1 MTIITDKI
9 SQEIQQIVS
18 GTTFQAWKNKENV
31 TPNDKVVLNNSFIY
45 REVLTKKS
53 PKYLAIDFDATSS
66 IKDVWIL
73 EGIEKNDSDFKKFP
87 SQLIASRGYTLKPLH
102 DEVSQEVSNLGKLLF
117 VLIGKIDDSL
127 VFEES
132 LSGVSSIKK
141 IVLDPN
147 QQACNIGNDTLTLPD
162 TVDEDAIW
170 QFLCTHFNNDPTF
183 VNEKER
189 LRELVGKAL
198 DDLEKQSFCKLE
210 FPDRNNIGSDTI
222 VDSLLQVLDE
232 QIREYKAALTL
243 CNGDAR
249 NDKTAFNEILRISYN
264 FSTDATNFIKLIVSV
279 CDLKPLVLWG
289 TIGKQFSLSDAFKDL
304 PWTRAKNKP
313 SLKNYIDMIGNAR
326 NSTFHKFF
334 PFRRTMEM
342 DLPDDT
348 FADFNLRIFSE
359 FTNKKNNKLNYKDKD
374 LVEVLTEFTRTN
386 EHRLSPSFWH
396 KNVVVMEK
404 TVEVFKQTGD
414 FLKLVYPLT

>member
-1 MTIITDKI
+1 MIVDKI
-9 SQEIQQIVS
+9 TQEIDQIVS
-18 GTTFQAWKNKENV
+18 SQTFQTWKTKENV
-31 TPNDKVVLNNSFIY
+31 TTTDKVVLNNSFIY

-53 PKYLAIDFDATSS
+53 LKYLAFDLDVNGN
-66 IKDVWIL
+66 IKDIWVL
-73 EGIEKNDSDFKKFP
+73 EGIEKNDSDFKKFSP
-87 SQLIASRGYTLKPLH
+87 QLILSKGYALTSIQT
-102 DEVSQEVSNLGKLLF
+102 EVNQELSKLGKLLF
-117 VLIGKIDDSL
+117 ILIGKIDDSL
-127 VFEES
+127 TFEED
-132 LSGVSSIKK
+132 LSGVNSIKK
-141 IVLDPN
+141 VILNPN
-147 QQACNIGNDTLTLPD
+147 EQNYIIINDILSLPD

-170 QFLCTHFNNDPTF
+170 QFVCSNFNNDTTF
-183 VNEKER
+183 VNEKDK
-189 LRELVGKAL
+189 LREVLGKAL
-198 DDLEKQSFCKLE
+198 DDIEKRAFCKLE
-210 FPDRNNIGSDTI
+210 FPDKSNIGSDTI
-222 VDSLLQVLDE
+222 IDSLLQVLEE
-232 QIREYKAALTL
+232 QIIEYKAALAS

-289 TIGKQFSLSDAFKDL
+289 TVGKQFSLSDAFKDL

-334 PFRRTMEM
+334 PFRRTMDM
-342 DLPDDT
+342 NLPDDT

-359 FTNKKNNKLNYKDKD
+359 FTNKKNNKLNYTDKD

-396 KNVVVMEK
+396 KNVIVMEK
-404 TVEVFKQTGD
+404 TVEVFKQTGE
-414 FLKLVYPLT
+414 FLKLVYPLI